1 MASANRSN
9 PYQPVPTGGAL
20 DVFDRLFDSTPL
32 YRGDGQPRP
41 QRGGLLAIF
50 GGLLG
55 TPTPAYRAAPAGD
68 TEDESSPSD
77 SCTDSEPVTLTGG
90 DGAPVTIVITRD

>member
-1 MASANRSN
+1 MATANRSN

-20 DVFDRLFDSTPL
+20 DVFDRLFDATPM
-32 YRGDGQPRP
+32 YRGDGQPLP

-50 GGLLG
+50 GLLG
-55 TPTPAYRAAPAGD
+55 APTPAYRAAPVGD
-68 TEDESSPSD
+68 PEDESTPSD
-77 SCTDSEPVTLTGG
+77 SCTDSEPVTLTGS